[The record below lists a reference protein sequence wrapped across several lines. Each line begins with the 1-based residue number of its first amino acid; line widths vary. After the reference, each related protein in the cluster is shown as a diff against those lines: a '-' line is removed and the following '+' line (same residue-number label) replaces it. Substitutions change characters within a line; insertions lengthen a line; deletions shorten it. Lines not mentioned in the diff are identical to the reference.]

1 MATAGKTVGFTDK
14 DYVDNEFIDIAS
26 APDEEYLKGDG
37 TWATAAEII
46 GVGLLLDTLGDVTLT
61 TPADDDFLIYDTA
74 TSQWKN
80 EASSTI
86 PTSIGLGTADS
97 VAFGD
102 LSLTGNLVVG
112 GTRTILNTEVLG
124 IVDPLITLQT
134 AADGG
139 PLTIDSN
146 KDVGLGMQYFD
157 GSAKTAFLGFDDS
170 EAKLT
175 FVPDATITNEVVSG
189 AKGTIVADL
198 EGTITAQGDTELYAL
213 SQVTSAADKGIQ
225 FTGSGTAATYDL
237 TIAGKALLDD
247 ADAATQRLTL
257 GLGSVA
263 THSLS
268 SVVAM
273 TASQVPGYLQ
283 HLDPASVS
291 ILKSGLGTI
300 ATHSLSSVLGLL
312 GEPRLPNYITPTTR
326 SILKFGLGTIA
337 THSLSSVLAL
347 TQQQIPQVS
356 TRTKLI
362 LKSGLGTAAT
372 HSLSS
377 ILGLIGE
384 PRLPNYITPTT
395 RNILKSGLGT
405 IATHSLS
412 SVLSMMSSTKSLSG
426 MKDIDITDVYTD
438 DIIVYDGIR
447 WVNQKPPNAAGL
459 RALGLGTIATHSLSS
474 VLALLGEPRLPNYI
488 SPTTRNILKTGL
500 GTIAT
505 HSLSSVVAMMSSTQ
519 SISGMKDIDITN
531 ATTND
536 VIVYDGIRW
545 VNQTAPTAR
554 LSLGLGSVATHSLS
568 NILAM
573 ASGSASAS
581 YDPATKNILKAGLGT
596 IATHSLSSVLGLIG
610 EPRLPNYISPTTE
623 RILRQGLGTIAT
635 KSFATVLSSF
645 DHNTTLKALQD
656 TVVDSATVADND
668 FLIYNIGDSKW
679 YNRSAATSRT
689 KMGVAIGTDVFAQPS
704 ATGSLPLPVGT
715 TGQQTGSQGAIRYNT
730 TLSAFEG
737 YNGSAWGALAD
748 PNVSSIT
755 RTTYTATGGETSVN
769 VTYTINQ
776 LSVYLNGVKL
786 LQDVDFT
793 ASNGTSIT
801 GLTALAATDH
811 IDFVDYGIF
820 NSADVVPLSTGG
832 TFLGDIFAPNIGTIA
847 KHSLS
852 SVLAM
857 MSSTTSISGMKDI
870 DITGVSTND
879 VIVYDGIRWVNQTP
893 STARLSLGLGTIATH
908 SLSSVLAIASG
919 SASATYSP
927 ATKNILKAGLGT
939 IATHSLSSVIAMA
952 RGAGPTE
959 REVIQL
965 IGETVTGTF
974 VDDLFPVTLTDFV
987 SAANG
992 GTFLGDI
999 FAPNIGT
1006 IAKHSLASV
1015 LAMARGASPTERE
1028 VIQLIGENV
1037 TPATDFVSKASGGT
1051 FLGDI
1056 FASNLSGTNT
1066 GDQTLPTD
1074 FVSKA
1079 SGGTFSGNIDAS
1091 NLSGT
1096 NTGDQ
1101 TLPTDFVSAASGGAF
1116 SGNISATNLSGTNTG
1131 DQTLPTD
1138 FVSAANG
1145 GTFSDKVMIS
1155 KVSAG
1160 FTADSHFKLENLG
1173 DVDQDRTG
1181 ILWRTRSANGGKAW
1195 FGFEKMLNYGRGDFV
1210 WMLDN
1215 AQDDNTVTTTDEMLR
1230 LRHLTGSLEPGADN
1244 TQDLGSGSKRWNTVY
1259 GRATSANWSD
1269 LAERYEADKYYD
1281 EGTVLAIGGEK
1292 EVTEYV
1298 KGMPFA
1304 GVVSIHPGLR
1314 MNDKLEYEDNPNFPY
1329 ICLKGRIPVKING
1342 TVKKGDYII
1351 TDDAG
1356 RGKSIGKQ
1364 PNVNVMHDLIGIA
1377 LSNSNSEFVEVK
1389 I

>member
-1079 SGGTFSGNIDAS
+1079 LGGTFSGNIDAS
-1091 NLSGT
+1091 
-1096 NTGDQ
+1096 
-1101 TLPTDFVSAASGGAF
+1101 
-1116 SGNISATNLSGTNTG
+1116 NLSGTNTG

-1230 LRHLTGSLEPGADN
+1230 LRHLTGSLEPGVDN
-1244 TQDLGSGSKRWNTVY
+1244 SQDLGSGSKRWNTVY

>member
-1 MATAGKTVGFTDK
+1 MATAGKTVAFKDK

-61 TPADDDFLIYDTA
+61 SPADDDFLIYDTA

-86 PTSIGLGTADS
+86 PASIGLGTTDS
-97 VAFGD
+97 VDFGD
-102 LSLTGNLVVG
+102 LTLTGNLVVG

-124 IVDPLITLQT
+124 VVDPIITLQT

-139 PLTIDSN
+139 PLTVDSN
-146 KDVGLGMQYFD
+146 KDTGLGLQYFD
-157 GSAKTAFLGFDDS
+157 GSAKTAFIGFDDS
-170 EAKLT
+170 ALKFT
-175 FVPDATITNEVVSG
+175 IVPDATITNEVVTG
-189 AKGTIVADL
+189 AKGTLVADL

-237 TIAGKALLDD
+237 TTAGKALLDD

-268 SVVAM
+268 SVIAM

-326 SILKFGLGTIA
+326 NILKSGLGTIA

-347 TQQQIPQVS
+347 THQQIPQIS
-356 TRTKLI
+356 TRTKSI

-412 SVLSMMSSTKSLSG
+412 SVLAMMSSTKSLSG
-426 MKDIDITDVYTD
+426 MKDIDITGVYTD

-505 HSLSSVVAMMSSTQ
+505 HSLSSVVAMMSSQVPGYLHKISPSSVSILKSGLGTIATHSLSSVVAMMSSTQ

-536 VIVYDGIRW
+536 IIVYDGIRW

-610 EPRLPNYISPTTE
+610 EPRLPNYISPATE

-656 TVVDSATVADND
+656 TVVDSATIADND
-668 FLIYNIGDSKW
+668 FLVYNIGDSKW

-715 TGQQTGSQGAIRYNT
+715 TGQQAGSQGAIRYNT
-730 TLSAFEG
+730 TISAFEG
-737 YNGSAWGALAD
+737 YNGSAWGALSD
-748 PNVSSIT
+748 PNVTSIT

-769 VTYTINQ
+769 VNYTINQ

-786 LQDVDFT
+786 LKDVDFT

-857 MSSTTSISGMKDI
+857 
-870 DITGVSTND
+870 
-879 VIVYDGIRWVNQTP
+879 
-893 STARLSLGLGTIATH
+893 
-908 SLSSVLAIASG
+908 ASG

-1028 VIQLIGENV
+1028 VIQLIDENV

-1051 FLGDI
+1051 FLGAID
-1056 FASNLSGTNT
+1056 ATNLSGTNT

-1079 SGGTFSGNIDAS
+1079 LGGTFSGNIDAS

-1230 LRHLTGSLEPGADN
+1230 LRHLTGSLEPGVDN
-1244 TQDLGSGSKRWNTVY
+1244 SQDLGSGSKRWSTMY
-1259 GRATSANWSD
+1259 GNATSANWSD

-1292 EVTEYV
+1292 EVTEF
-1298 KGMPFA
+1298 KRGMPFA

-1314 MNDKLEYEDNPNFPY
+1314 MNDKPEYEDDPNFPY
-1329 ICLKGRIPVKING
+1329 ICLTGRIPVKING

-1356 RGKSIGKQ
+1356 RGKSIGNQ
-1364 PNVNVMHDLIGIA
+1364 WPDMHNLIGIS
-1377 LSNSNSEFVEVK
+1377 LEDGVDIIEVK
-1389 I
+1389 V

>member
-412 SVLSMMSSTKSLSG
+412 SVLAMMSSTKSLSG
-426 MKDIDITDVYTD
+426 MKDIDITGVYTD

-1079 SGGTFSGNIDAS
+1079 LGGTFSGNIDAS
-1091 NLSGT
+1091 
-1096 NTGDQ
+1096 
-1101 TLPTDFVSAASGGAF
+1101 
-1116 SGNISATNLSGTNTG
+1116 NLSGTNTG

-1230 LRHLTGSLEPGADN
+1230 LRHLTGSLEPGVDN
-1244 TQDLGSGSKRWNTVY
+1244 SQDLGSGSKRWNTVY

>member
-1079 SGGTFSGNIDAS
+1079 LGGTFSGNIDAS

-1292 EVTEYV
+1292 EVTEF
-1298 KGMPFA
+1298 KRGMPFA